1 MQITTPDIG
10 VDQATVAEILVK
22 VGDTIAVDDSIVLL
36 ESDKA
41 SVEVPSTAAGV
52 VKSIAVALGDQVS
65 EGAVLI
71 ELEAESN
78 TTNEAQSAQTQEVK
92 ASKLESEPEAVE
104 KTAPAAAQVESKSEV
119 GSNTS
124 SSSSSSSSSSIVDV
138 QIPDIGVEKALV
150 GEILVN
156 VGDEIEL
163 DQSIVVVES
172 DKATVEVPSTVAG
185 TVESIEIKEGDSI
198 KEGVVVLKVKV
209 AGTTAVESQKD
220 VLASTPEAVASE
232 SQAQPNTAQAITTS
246 TTAQSSAVEI
256 AVPDLG
262 VDKATVS
269 EILVKVGDTVEAQ
282 QSLCVVESD
291 KASVEVPSS
300 VAGIITAIHVEL
312 NQAVKQGVALVTIES
327 TSNVAAKTLSKTE
340 TKPETQSANVA
351 KVQTAQSAQASSM
364 TETSTSSAQATDK
377 LTAAQQADNAKV
389 YAGPAVRKLA
399 RELGVVLAQVKA
411 SGPHERVMKE
421 DVFAFVKSRLTAPQV
436 AAPTAAVAVASGLPK
451 LPDFSAFGGVEEKS
465 MTRLQQVSVPQL
477 SLNNFIPQVTQFDLA
492 DITELEAWR
501 GELKANFKKDGI
513 SLTILA
519 FIAKAVAHLLKDE
532 PYFASHLADDQKTVL
547 LRKEIHMG
555 IAVATPDGLTVP
567 VLRHPDQKS
576 IKQIAIE
583 LGELSQKARDKK
595 LSPKD
600 LQGANFTITSLGS
613 IGGTAFT
620 PLVNWP
626 QVAILGISPATMQ
639 PVWNG
644 QSFDPK
650 LMLPLSLSY
659 DHRVINGAD
668 AARFTNKLTK
678 LLSDI
683 RSLLL

>member
-1 MQITTPDIG
+1 MQIKTPDIG
-10 VDQATVAEILVK
+10 VDKATVAEILVK
-22 VGDTIAVDDSIVLL
+22 VGDTIAIDDSLVLL

-41 SVEVPSTAAGV
+41 SVEVPSTSVGI
-52 VKSIAVALGDQVS
+52 VKSIAVALGDSVS
-65 EGAVLI
+65 EGTVLI
-71 ELEAESN
+71 ELEAE
-78 TTNEAQSAQTQEVK
+78 NEASTAENSAETVSQSDPVPEQSAEAKTEPK
-92 ASKLESEPEAVE
+92 AEQKVE
-104 KTAPAAAQVESKSEV
+104 EISTHSA
-119 GSNTS
+119 SNS
-124 SSSSSSSSSSIVDV
+124 SSSVVDV

-150 GEILVN
+150 GEILVK
-156 VGDEIEL
+156 VGDSIEV

-185 TVESIEIKEGDSI
+185 TVESVEIKEGDTI

-209 AGTTAVESQKD
+209 VGEAAAQTTPQSVET
-220 VLASTPEAVASE
+220 A
-232 SQAQPNTAQAITTS
+232 QAQPTQATPTDVKTS
-246 TTAQSSAVEI
+246 ASSEPSNRSTPSVVEI

-269 EILVKVGDTVEAQ
+269 EILVQVGDTVEAQ

-291 KASVEVPSS
+291 KASVEVPST
-300 VAGIITAIHVEL
+300 VAGKITAIHVEL

-327 TSNVAAKTLSKTE
+327 TSTVSKAAAAQTKATASEHDQQAKPAEVAPETAKVDSVAQTE
-340 TKPETQSANVA
+340 TVTGA
-351 KVQTAQSAQASSM
+351 
-364 TETSTSSAQATDK
+364 DK

-411 SGPHERVMKE
+411 TGPHERVMKE
-421 DVFAFVKSRLTAPQV
+421 DVFAFVKSRLTAPQ
-436 AAPTAAVAVASGLPK
+436 AAPVAPAAVASGLPK
-451 LPDFSAFGGVEEKS
+451 LPDFSAFGGAEVKA

-477 SLNNFIPQVTQFDLA
+477 SLNNYIPQVTQFDLA

-501 GELKANFKKDGI
+501 GELKANFKKEGI

-519 FIAKAVAHLLKDE
+519 FIAKAVAHLLKEE
-532 PYFASHLADDQKTVL
+532 PYFASHLADDQKSVI

-567 VLRHPDQKS
+567 VLRNPDQKS

-644 QSFDPK
+644 SGFDPK
-650 LMLPLSLSY
+650 LILPLSLSY

-668 AARFTNKLTK
+668 AARFTHKLTK
-678 LLSDI
+678 LLADI
-683 RSLLL
+683 RTLLL

>member
-1 MQITTPDIG
+1 MQIQTPDIG
-10 VDQATVAEILVK
+10 VDKATVADILVK

-52 VKSIAVALGDQVS
+52 VKSILVQQGDEVT

-71 ELEAESN
+71 ELETEVQSAAVTEVAAPQIEVDAAPKQDAEPVVAAAPSSVVSN
-78 TTNEAQSAQTQEVK
+78 TAQEV
-92 ASKLESEPEAVE
+92 
-104 KTAPAAAQVESKSEV
+104 
-119 GSNTS
+119 
-124 SSSSSSSSSSIVDV
+124 DV
-138 QIPDIGVEKALV
+138 KVPDIGVEKAVV
-150 GEILVN
+150 GEILVQ
-156 VGDEIEL
+156 VGDVIDV
-163 DQSIVVVES
+163 DQSLIVVES
-172 DKATVEVPSTVAG
+172 DKATVEVPSTVSG
-185 TVESIEIKEGDSI
+185 TVTAIQINTGDTV
-198 KEGVVVLKVKV
+198 KEGVVILKVKTATSGAV
-209 AGTTAVESQKD
+209 TQVETPQSAPVEAAAATVSAATASAPQTTASTQVE
-220 VLASTPEAVASE
+220 V
-232 SQAQPNTAQAITTS
+232 
-246 TTAQSSAVEI
+246 

-262 VDKATVS
+262 VDKATVA
-269 EILVKVGDTVEAQ
+269 EILVQVGDTVAAD
-282 QSLCVVESD
+282 QSLIVVESD
-291 KASVEVPSS
+291 KATVEVPSTS
-300 VAGIITAIHVEL
+300 AGVIQAIHVEL
-312 NQAVKQGVALVTIES
+312 GQSVAQGNALVTIVTADAAAPKAVSAAQVASAPSASAAVSAAS
-327 TSNVAAKTLSKTE
+327 TAQTTTVAANAYTNVDKLSK
-340 TKPETQSANVA
+340 
-351 KVQTAQSAQASSM
+351 AQHEA
-364 TETSTSSAQATDK
+364 
-377 LTAAQQADNAKV
+377 NAKV

-399 RELGVVLAQVKA
+399 RELGVVLADVKA
-411 SGPHERVMKE
+411 TGPHARVLKE
-421 DVFAFVKSRLTAPQV
+421 DLKAYVKARLTAPQTAPV
-436 AAPTAAVAVASGLPK
+436 AATTQQVTGLPK
-451 LPDFSAFGGVEEKS
+451 LPDFSAFGGVEEKGL
-465 MTRLQQVSVPQL
+465 TRLQQVSIPQL
-477 SLNNFIPQVTQFDLA
+477 SLNNYIPQVTQFDLA

-501 GELKANFKKDGI
+501 GELKANFKKEGV

-532 PYFASHLADDQKTVL
+532 PYFAAHLADDQKSVL

-567 VLRHPDQKS
+567 VLRNPDQKS

-644 QSFDPK
+644 ESFDPR

-668 AARFTNKLTK
+668 AARFTHKLTQ
-678 LLSDI
+678 LLADI

>member
-1 MQITTPDIG
+1 MQIQTPDIG
-10 VDQATVAEILVK
+10 VDKATVADILVK

-52 VKSIAVALGDQVS
+52 VKSILVQQGDEVT

-71 ELEAESN
+71 ELETEAQTAVATEVAAPQAEVDAAPKQDAEPVIAAEPSSATSN
-78 TTNEAQSAQTQEVK
+78 TAQE
-92 ASKLESEPEAVE
+92 
-104 KTAPAAAQVESKSEV
+104 
-119 GSNTS
+119 
-124 SSSSSSSSSSIVDV
+124 VDV
-138 QIPDIGVEKALV
+138 QVPDIGVEKAVV
-150 GEILVN
+150 GEILVQ
-156 VGDEIEL
+156 VGDAIDV
-163 DQSIVVVES
+163 DQSIIVVES
-172 DKATVEVPSTVAG
+172 DKATVEVPSTVSG
-185 TVESIEIKEGDSI
+185 TVTAIQINTGDTV
-198 KEGVVVLKVKV
+198 KEGVVILKVKTAAAAVTQVETPQV
-209 AGTTAVESQKD
+209 ASAEAAAATASAATASAPQTTASAQVE
-220 VLASTPEAVASE
+220 V
-232 SQAQPNTAQAITTS
+232 
-246 TTAQSSAVEI
+246 

-262 VDKATVS
+262 VDKATVA
-269 EILVKVGDTVEAQ
+269 EILVQVGDTVAAD
-282 QSLCVVESD
+282 QSLIVVESD
-291 KASVEVPSS
+291 KATVEVPSTT
-300 VAGIITAIHVEL
+300 AGVIQAIHVEL
-312 NQAVKQGVALVTIES
+312 GQSVAQGNALVTIVTASAAAPTAVAAAQVASAPS
-327 TSNVAAKTLSKTE
+327 TSPAVSAASTAQTTTVAASAHTNVDKLSK
-340 TKPETQSANVA
+340 
-351 KVQTAQSAQASSM
+351 AQHEA
-364 TETSTSSAQATDK
+364 
-377 LTAAQQADNAKV
+377 NAKV

-399 RELGVVLAQVKA
+399 RELGVVLADVNA
-411 SGPHERVMKE
+411 TGPHARVLKE
-421 DVFAFVKSRLTAPQV
+421 DLKAYVKTRLTAPQTVPV
-436 AAPTAAVAVASGLPK
+436 AATTQQVTGLPK
-451 LPDFSAFGGVEEKS
+451 LPDFSAFGGVEEKGL
-465 MTRLQQVSVPQL
+465 TRLQQVSIPQL
-477 SLNNFIPQVTQFDLA
+477 SLNNYIPQVTQFDLA

-501 GELKANFKKDGI
+501 SELKANFKKEGV

-532 PYFASHLADDQKTVL
+532 PYFAAHLADDQKSVL

-567 VLRHPDQKS
+567 VLRNPDQKS

-600 LQGANFTITSLGS
+600 LHGANFTITSLGS

-644 QSFDPK
+644 EGFDPR

-668 AARFTNKLTK
+668 AARFTHKLTQ
-678 LLSDI
+678 LLADI

>member
-1 MQITTPDIG
+1 MQIQTPDIG
-10 VDQATVAEILVK
+10 VDKATVADILVK

-52 VKSIAVALGDQVS
+52 VKSILVQQGDEVT

-71 ELEAESN
+71 ELETDAQTAAATEVAAPQAEVDAAPKEDAEASIAAAPNSATSN
-78 TTNEAQSAQTQEVK
+78 TAQE
-92 ASKLESEPEAVE
+92 
-104 KTAPAAAQVESKSEV
+104 
-119 GSNTS
+119 
-124 SSSSSSSSSSIVDV
+124 VDV
-138 QIPDIGVEKALV
+138 QIPDIGVEKAVV
-150 GEILVN
+150 GEILVQ
-156 VGDEIEL
+156 VGDAIDV
-163 DQSIVVVES
+163 DQSIIVVES
-172 DKATVEVPSTVAG
+172 DKATVEVPSTVSG
-185 TVESIEIKEGDSI
+185 TVTAIQINTGDTV
-198 KEGVVVLKVKV
+198 KEGVVILKVKTAAAAVTQVETPQV
-209 AGTTAVESQKD
+209 ASAEAAAATASAATASAPQTTASAQVE
-220 VLASTPEAVASE
+220 V
-232 SQAQPNTAQAITTS
+232 
-246 TTAQSSAVEI
+246 

-262 VDKATVS
+262 VDKATVA
-269 EILVKVGDTVEAQ
+269 EILVQVGDTVAAD
-282 QSLCVVESD
+282 QSLIVVESD
-291 KASVEVPSS
+291 KATVEVPSTT
-300 VAGIITAIHVEL
+300 AGVIQAIHVEL
-312 NQAVKQGVALVTIES
+312 GQSVAQGNALVTIVTASAAAPTAVAAAQVASAPS
-327 TSNVAAKTLSKTE
+327 TSPAVSAASTAQTTTVAASAHTNVDKLSK
-340 TKPETQSANVA
+340 
-351 KVQTAQSAQASSM
+351 AQHEA
-364 TETSTSSAQATDK
+364 
-377 LTAAQQADNAKV
+377 NAKV

-399 RELGVVLAQVKA
+399 RELGVVLADVNATGPHARVLKEDLKAYVKA
-411 SGPHERVMKE
+411 
-421 DVFAFVKSRLTAPQV
+421 RLTAPQTAPV
-436 AAPTAAVAVASGLPK
+436 AATTQQVTGLPK
-451 LPDFSAFGGVEEKS
+451 LPDFTAFGGVEEKGL
-465 MTRLQQVSVPQL
+465 TRLQQVSIPQL
-477 SLNNFIPQVTQFDLA
+477 SLNNYIPQVTQFDLA

-501 GELKANFKKDGI
+501 SELKANFKKEGV

-532 PYFASHLADDQKTVL
+532 PYFAAHLADDQKSVL

-567 VLRHPDQKS
+567 VLRNPDQKS

-639 PVWNG
+639 PVWKG
-644 QSFDPK
+644 EGFDPR

-668 AARFTNKLTK
+668 AARFTHKLTQ
-678 LLSDI
+678 LLADI